1 MDLLYEAAVA
11 WNRLLQDR
19 YEITYGKS
27 KKLHTIVLEFEPSEF
42 YHLAGFPHAKDIV
55 LPVRGSQTKML
66 DNVLARKITGAML
79 EKSTNYESVIKRKLE
94 AIIRLEQLLNS
105 PCQVY
110 LYNPRK
116 LPFYTDIKAKYL
128 LVDEQTQVVFLF
140 TDTENDGASCFSRS
154 TFVMGDRDFR
164 INQTKVAVLQIK
176 RIDLSTGNADVIFC
190 KDGFSC

>member
-1 MDLLYEAAVA
+1 M
-11 WNRLLQDR
+11 
-19 YEITYGKS
+19 
-27 KKLHTIVLEFEPSEF
+27 LEFEPSEF

-140 TDTENDGASCFSRS
+140 TDTEDDGASCFSRS

-190 KDGFSC
+190 TDGFSC

>member
-11 WNRLLQDR
+11 WKLLLQDR

-140 TDTENDGASCFSRS
+140 TDTEDDGVSCFSRS

-164 INQTKVAVLQIK
+164 INQTKVTVLQIK

-190 KDGFSC
+190 KDGFS

>member
-1 MDLLYEAAVA
+1 MDLLYDAAA
-11 WNRLLQDR
+11 TWNKLLGYR
-19 YEITYGKS
+19 YELICGKS
-27 KKLHTIVLEFEPSEF
+27 RKLYPIVLEFAASEF

-55 LPVRGSQTKML
+55 LPIRVSQSKML
-66 DNVLARKITGAML
+66 SKVLERKITGPML
-79 EKSTNYESVIKRKLE
+79 AKSANYETVIKRKLE

-128 LVDEQTQVVFLF
+128 LVDAQTQVVFLF
-140 TDTENDGASCFSRS
+140 TDTGNEEGPCFSRS

-164 INQTKVAVLQIK
+164 INQTKLAVLQIK
-176 RIDLSTGNADVIFC
+176 RTDLSVGSTDVIFC
-190 KDGFSC
+190 REGYIE

>member
-11 WNRLLQDR
+11 WKLLLQDR

-55 LPVRGSQTKML
+55 LPVRGSQSKML
-66 DNVLARKITGAML
+66 GNVLARKITGAML

-105 PCQVY
+105 PCQIY
-110 LYNPRK
+110 LYNPGK
-116 LPFYTDIKAKYL
+116 LPFHTDIKAKYL

-140 TDTENDGASCFSRS
+140 TDTEDDGASCFSRS

-176 RIDLSTGNADVIFC
+176 RIDLSTGNSDVIFC
-190 KDGFSC
+190 KDGFS